1 MTRRGRPGERGLSY
15 IEVMATTAILAILAM
30 VILPTAQAAHKRRK
44 ELELRASLRELRVAI
59 DKFRMYCDP
68 QSPVPRKIA
77 PKEPPYPEN
86 LEDLTEGHQLLNQ
99 PPGNKKR
106 FLRQIPVDPMT
117 GDTEWGVRCYD
128 DAPDSMSWCGKN
140 VFDVYS
146 KSPDKALDGTNYRDW

>member
-128 DAPDSMSWCGKN
+128 DAPDSMSW
-140 VFDVYS
+140 
-146 KSPDKALDGTNYRDW
+146 